1 MIIGIGVD
9 LFSVTRAE
17 DEIDRPDHG
26 LRDQVFT
33 PVEIAY
39 CEAKRYPG
47 QHYAARFAAKEAVF
61 KALGAVALEG
71 QHWREVE
78 VHSDPHTGRSR
89 VELHGEVKKAA
100 EQLGARRVHISLSH
114 ARDWAV
120 ASVVLEGPGD

>member
-1 MIIGIGVD
+1 MIVGIGVD

-33 PVEIAY
+33 PEEIAY
-39 CEAKRYPG
+39 CESKRYPG

-61 KALGAVALEG
+61 KALGGVALEG

-78 VHSDPHTGRSR
+78 VHSDPHTGKSR
-89 VELHGEVKKAA
+89 VCLHGDVKKAA
-100 EQLGARRVHISLSH
+100 ATLGAEHVHISLSH

-120 ASVVLEGPGD
+120 ASVVLEGPND

>member
-1 MIIGIGVD
+1 MIVGIGVD
-9 LFSVTRAE
+9 VFSVTRAE
-17 DEIDRPDHG
+17 TEIDRPDHG
-26 LRDQVFT
+26 LRDEVFT

-39 CEAKRYPG
+39 CESKRYPG

-89 VELHGEVKKAA
+89 VELHGEVRKAA
-100 EQLGARRVHISLSH
+100 LQLGAEHVHVSLSH

-120 ASVVLEGPGD
+120 ASVVLEGPND